1 MEFLCAAALAWRHVQ
16 PRSQPMPNPPD
27 PARQRIKLHPS
38 RHPLELIGLFIL
50 LLLVALG
57 IGIRLLLLGGV
68 GPV

>member
-1 MEFLCAAALAWRHVQ
+1 MRRRPSMA
-16 PRSQPMPNPPD
+16 PRSTAIPAMPNRPD
-27 PARQRIKLHPS
+27 PARQRIKLHPK